1 MKAASQTE
9 ELRGAVQVFVR
20 HLGLLD
26 VRRTPCG
33 QPLSVAQA
41 HALMFLKAR
50 KPEEAPPTQ
59 QVLADYLRLN
69 KSTVTRLLR
78 QLKSRHLVHLET
90 CPSDKRAK
98 RIHLTEQGLQTA
110 ANVDRTSQDLFG
122 AVLSN
127 LPEDSREGVIQAVQ
141 ELTRAIQQ
149 RQEGGS
155 P

>member
-1 MKAASQTE
+1 MKAASQTQ
-9 ELRGAVQVFVR
+9 ELRSTVQLFVR

-41 HALMFLKAR
+41 HALMFLRAR
-50 KPEEAPPTQ
+50 PPEEAPPTQ

-69 KSTVTRLLR
+69 KSTVTRLLQ
-78 QLKSRHLVHLET
+78 QLKSRHLVRLET

-98 RIHLTEQGLQTA
+98 RIHLTEQGRQTA
-110 ANVDRTSQDLFG
+110 ANVDRTSQDLFS
-122 AVLSN
+122 AVLRN
-127 LPEDSREGVIQAVQ
+127 LPEASREGVIQAVQ

-149 RQEGGS
+149 RQEGDS